1 MGRGAAI
8 GRWIMVGIFVGILG
22 VPAWGETADGL
33 KVGYVDALKVFDQSK
48 IGKKAK
54 GLLEEFVKSRQK
66 IIDLEEAEIKE
77 LEDNLR
83 KQESVLSPEAKKAK
97 QEDLQKKFLA
107 YQKKAADLTQE
118 IQDKKTDVLNEF
130 HRQLQ
135 AVVKRVA
142 EREGYTLVFD
152 KGAGTPS
159 EVSSLLYAKE
169 TLDVTEKVLA
179 ELDKDGNTK

>member
-1 MGRGAAI
+1 M
-8 GRWIMVGIFVGILG
+8 GRWIVIG
-22 VPAWGETADGL
+22 VIGVIVSMPTRADAADAL
-33 KVGYVDALKVFDQSK
+33 KIAYIDALKVFDQSK

-77 LEDNLR
+77 LEDSLN
-83 KQESVLSPEAKKAK
+83 KQESVLSPDAKKAK
-97 QEDLQKKFLA
+97 QEDLQKKFMA
-107 YQKKAADLTQE
+107 YQKKATDLNRE

-130 HRQLQ
+130 HSQLQ

-142 EREGYTLVFD
+142 EREGYALVFD
-152 KGAGTPS
+152 KGSGTPS
-159 EVSSLLYAKE
+159 EVSSLLYAKD

-179 ELDKDGNTK
+179 ELDKDGNNK

>member
-1 MGRGAAI
+1 M
-8 GRWIMVGIFVGILG
+8 GRWIVIGVVGLILS
-22 VPAWGETADGL
+22 VPARAETADAL
-33 KVGYVDALKVFDQSK
+33 KIAYIDALKVFDQSK

-77 LEDNLR
+77 LEDSLA
-83 KQESVLSPEAKKAK
+83 KQESVLTPDAKKAK
-97 QEDLQKKFLA
+97 QDDLQKKFLA
-107 YQKKAADLTQE
+107 YQKKATDLNRE
-118 IQDKKTDVLNEF
+118 IQDKKTEVLNEF
-130 HRQLQ
+130 HGHLQ
-135 AVVKRVA
+135 TVVKRVA

-152 KGAGTPS
+152 KGSGTPA

-179 ELDKDGNTK
+179 DLDKESNSK